1 MSPLLLI
8 AQTPLVSNYM
18 VSVEDAD
25 NGTIKVSPTRAS
37 KGSTV
42 TINVTPD
49 EGYELDKL
57 VVTDKNGDTVKLTD
71 KGSGTYTFK
80 MPASKVTV
88 EFSPLPRLP
97 LGRRRCPHRCKDR
110 GLVLS

>member
-1 MSPLLLI
+1 MSPLLLTS
-8 AQTPLVSNYM
+8 AAPSGTTRYM

-25 NGTIKVSPTRAS
+25 NGTIKSAPPAPPRQHRDHQRHP
-37 KGSTV
+37 GR
-42 TINVTPD
+42 
-49 EGYELDKL
+49 GYELDKL

-88 EFSPLPRLP
+88 EPPLPRLP
-97 LGRRRCPHRCKDR
+97 LSRRRCP
-110 GLVLS
+110 SPM